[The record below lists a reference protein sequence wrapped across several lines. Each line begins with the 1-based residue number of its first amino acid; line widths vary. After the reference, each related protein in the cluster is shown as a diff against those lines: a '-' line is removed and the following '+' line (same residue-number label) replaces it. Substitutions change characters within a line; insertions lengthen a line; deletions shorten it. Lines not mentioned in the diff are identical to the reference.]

1 MLFKITSKRIKY
13 QGTYLTKEVK
23 YLYSENYK
31 KLRKEIEDNS
41 KKWKDTPCSQIRRIN
56 IVKMA
61 ILPKSIYRFN
71 AIPIKI
77 TRTFFTELQQIT
89 LKFIWNH
96 KTPKDKAI
104 LRKKNKA
111 ESITVPDFRLYY
123 KAIVIKMV
131 WYWYRNRDIDQCN
144 RIESTEINSHEVN

>member
-1 MLFKITSKRIKY
+1 M
-13 QGTYLTKEVK
+13 KEA
-23 YLYSENYK
+23 
-31 KLRKEIEDNS
+31 KEDKN
-41 KKWKDTPCSQIRRIN
+41 KWKDIPCSWIRRIN

-123 KAIVIKMV
+123 KAIVIKTVWKKPQPV
-131 WYWYRNRDIDQCN
+131 WYWHKKRAHRSMEQNREPRNKPMLVWL
-144 RIESTEINSHEVN
+144 INP